1 MRSSDA
7 TRVTFRIVSQR
18 SRNESAGG
26 RFRRTSCSGRTG
38 TRSGRV
44 PGPSPSDSVRAFG
57 TRGWNGS
64 YAGKLRSPE
73 EGTMSGLLDR
83 PLEAIAQRALLAPA
97 QQLLRERRVG
107 LADLRVVG
115 GERLEDDL
123 GFRADHLDH
132 RFGELEQCELVGIAD
147 VHRFVVP

>member
-7 TRVTFRIVSQR
+7 TRATFRIVSQR

-57 TRGWNGS
+57 TRDRNGS
-64 YAGKLRSPE
+64 WAGKLRSPD
-73 EGTMSGLLDR
+73 EGPVSGFLDR
-83 PLEAIAQRALLAPA
+83 PLEALAQRDLRAPTE
-97 QQLLRERRVG
+97 QLLGERRVG
-107 LADLRVVG
+107 LTDLRVIG
-115 GERLEDDL
+115 GERLEDDPGL
-123 GFRADHLDH
+123 
-132 RFGELEQCELVGIAD
+132 
-147 VHRFVVP
+147 